1 MLQEA
6 MKEGQKCS
14 NNASALLDKLEKM
27 CTLLKPLNGY
37 AGKFEKVLK
46 LVKRIHG
53 ALDNGTKFANNIPK
67 IGKLR
72 EILVEKVMPLV
83 LDALETINKG
93 TRKAIDYAEK
103 FLQYKDKN
111 KGFKLLWEIDK
122 KGNVCNFII
131 EAPVERG
138 MGVLIPFPNTR
149 VAPDLIFNTLNSIFA
164 VKTGKSPFQF
174 YPFSTHSHNCC

>member
-1 MLQEA
+1 

-14 NNASALLDKLEKM
+14 NNASALLNKLEKM
-27 CTLLKPLNGY
+27 CRLLKPLNGY
-37 AGKFEKVLK
+37 ASKFEKVLK

-72 EILVEKVMPLV
+72 QILVEKVMPLV

-103 FLQYKDKN
+103 FLQYKDKK

-122 KGNVCNFII
+122 KGDVYDFII
-131 EAPVERG
+131 EVPVERG
-138 MGVLIPFPNTR
+138 RWLGGGGYQSHFPTHVLPLIPFSMR
-149 VAPDLIFNTLNSIFA
+149 QI
-164 VKTGKSPFQF
+164 
-174 YPFSTHSHNCC
+174 PFSQ